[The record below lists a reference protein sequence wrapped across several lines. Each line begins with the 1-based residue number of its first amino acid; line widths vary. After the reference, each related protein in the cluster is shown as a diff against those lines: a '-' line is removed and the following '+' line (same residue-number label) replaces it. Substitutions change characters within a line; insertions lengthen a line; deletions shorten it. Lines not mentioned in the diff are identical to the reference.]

1 MRNAK
6 IFIFVS
12 PLLSRF
18 SPHPHSPRQPQPR
31 AVRQVVA
38 VPAGVRHGPLV
49 RAQPGIIGN
58 KVRYRDT
65 IQGGNNIRISAVL

>member
-12 PLLSRF
+12 PPAKQILPS
-18 SPHPHSPRQPQPR
+18 SPRQPQPR

-38 VPAGVRHGPLV
+38 VSAGVRHSPLV
-49 RAQPGIIGN
+49 RAQPGIMGN

-65 IQGGNNIRISAVL
+65 IQGGNNIIISAIL